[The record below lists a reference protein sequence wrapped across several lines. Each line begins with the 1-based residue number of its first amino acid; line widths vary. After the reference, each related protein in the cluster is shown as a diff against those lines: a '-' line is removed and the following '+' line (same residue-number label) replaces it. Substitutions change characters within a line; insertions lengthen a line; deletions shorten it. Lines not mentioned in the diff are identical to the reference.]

1 MKSYNYLE
9 LSSII
14 RNSKDQS
21 LARKLALG
29 HNVPLVAG
37 YLSGLKEGDAI
48 AISQIA
54 ESLSWGIL
62 CAKKAQERKVM
73 INQYVNG
80 QNPGAEIVRYFGISE
95 SCEYVR
101 KAEKEQVKQAITGL
115 FVDAI
120 LSQFSVVKSPIY
132 LAYGEYAKSYE
143 GLSSV
148 FHTPI
153 HTWSQASKKSG
164 ARADVVRQIKTKMD
178 DPRKNPPVC
187 AVVRDPRW
195 LAQYAQNFHGTRI
208 LSHKDID
215 AQLHDPNGL
224 CRIFETN

>member
-1 MKSYNYLE
+1 MKNYLKI
-9 LSSII
+9 SSII

-29 HNVPLVAG
+29 HNIPLVSS
-37 YLSGLKEGDAI
+37 YLSGMKSGDVI
-48 AISQIA
+48 AISQLA
-54 ESLSWGIL
+54 EELSWGIV

-101 KAEKEQVKQAITGL
+101 KAEKEQVKQALTGL
-115 FVDAI
+115 FIDAI
-120 LSQFSVVKSPIY
+120 LAQFSVVKSPIG
-132 LAYGEYAKSYE
+132 LRYGEYSKAGE
-143 GLSSV
+143 GVALT
-148 FHTPI
+148 FETPI
-153 HTWSQASKKSG
+153 HVWSQASKKSG
-164 ARADVVRQIKTKMD
+164 ARAEVIRQIKKQMN

-187 AVVRDPRW
+187 AVIRDPRW
-195 LAQYAQNFHGTRI
+195 LAQYAQNFRGTKI

-215 AQLHDPNGL
+215 AQLHNPNGL
-224 CRIFETN
+224 CRIFETR